1 MCIWPSS
8 QSRSPLSIT
17 YGHCL
22 VQCFVSIVASVTC
35 SILILTSYYL
45 HMCLIAYHACA
56 SPSFFYSLVPRVT
69 HAVVN
74 RTHSHTPS
82 CPQFLRELCKTVTA
96 CGGFLRQ
103 VYDIPARATGEDD
116 LRGTF
121 GSDPLDEEYVQN
133 WFARPD
139 ADSTMNSTLNL
150 YAFARL
156 RQLWRKM
163 YCSLIDCKVADGSA
177 QRKLRLHAVFR
188 HQH

>member
-1 MCIWPSS
+1 
-8 QSRSPLSIT
+8 
-17 YGHCL
+17 
-22 VQCFVSIVASVTC
+22 
-35 SILILTSYYL
+35 
-45 HMCLIAYHACA
+45 MCLIAYHAWA
-56 SPSFFYSLVPRVT
+56 SPFFFFILWSRASRMLSSIARIHT
-69 HAVVN
+69 H
-74 RTHSHTPS
+74 PP

-103 VYDIPARATGEDD
+103 VYDIPTLAAGEDD
-116 LRGTF
+116 LRQTF

-139 ADSTMNSTLNL
+139 ADTTMNSTLNL

-156 RQLWRKM
+156 CQLWRKM